1 MPLHATKTKLSS
13 QKMKIPHDMTDLDV
27 DLIEYGNEVGG
38 IEHSDSRFSPHR
50 RSPRMKSS
58 KSIPMLKRMN
68 SGQRY
73 TSTKKMQ
80 QMNES
85 LESLINFQRKTR
97 EEQLLNYVKPGNIY
111 DIDERY
117 RAPDVRDPLPEPV
130 LDASDFLK
138 RFQFE

>member
-1 MPLHATKTKLSS
+1 MPLHATNTKLSS

-38 IEHSDSRFSPHR
+38 LEHSDSRFSPNR

-73 TSTKKMQ
+73 TSTKKRQ

-85 LESLINFQRKTR
+85 IESLINHQRMTR
-97 EEQLLNYVKPGNIY
+97 E
-111 DIDERY
+111 
-117 RAPDVRDPLPEPV
+117 A
-130 LDASDFLK
+130 
-138 RFQFE
+138 